1 MPRPAEPMRVPNSG
15 AGDKRREIRP
25 SAPDRF
31 RRVPGYEGYTSHTVT
46 VGAAAAHQVLV
57 SHRQWLAVKSSS
69 SLYDGWH
76 ATPESSYG
84 DLIDVRR
91 TCGLDRH
98 GADKLRRSKDA
109 GRSSIGTD
117 AESMQ
122 AMGSARE
129 SREARDV
136 KKRKDSRIDSHAP
149 TTARS
154 SSSSSSLAQ
163 SLSHSSDS
171 FRSTCSTKPS
181 SNNRLPRA
189 SVQAAKEA
197 GKIQKYVCEILKS
210 AAQNPE
216 IGECAPMAST
226 GTREAA
232 MARQARRES
241 REARKRESA
250 ALTPSAPSNSR
261 FIASRQVKGPN
272 PLTSREEHAGR
283 SGSRRIRKSWT
294 GDSDVVTLDA
304 ELRDRASP
312 HPESLHLTMMFGG
325 LFVVG
330 FNFLFPFVLLYILD

>member
-1 MPRPAEPMRVPNSG
+1 MPRPASAEPMRVPKSG
-15 AGDKRREIRP
+15 AGDKRREIPP
-25 SAPDRF
+25 SPPDHF
-31 RRVPGYEGYTSHTVT
+31 RRVPGYEGYTSHSVT
-46 VGAAAAHQVLV
+46 VGAAAAQQLLA

-69 SLYDGWH
+69 SLYDGWN
-76 ATPESSYG
+76 ANPEPSYG
-84 DLIDVRR
+84 DLIDMRR
-91 TCGLDRH
+91 TSDRH

-122 AMGSARE
+122 AMGSAQE
-129 SREARDV
+129 AREARDV
-136 KKRKDSRIDSHAP
+136 KKRKDPRIDAHAP

-197 GKIQKYVCEILKS
+197 GKIQKYLCEILKS

-226 GTREAA
+226 GTREVA
-232 MARQARRES
+232 MARQARQES

-250 ALTPSAPSNSR
+250 ALTLSVPSNLR
-261 FIASRQVKGPN
+261 FIASRQVNGPN

-304 ELRDRASP
+304 EIRD
-312 HPESLHLTMMFGG
+312 TMMFWG

-330 FNFLFPFVLLYILD
+330 FNFVFTFVLLYILD